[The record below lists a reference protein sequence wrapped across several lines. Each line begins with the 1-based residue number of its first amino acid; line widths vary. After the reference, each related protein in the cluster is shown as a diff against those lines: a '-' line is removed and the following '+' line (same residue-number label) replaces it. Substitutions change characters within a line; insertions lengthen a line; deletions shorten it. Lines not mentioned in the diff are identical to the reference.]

1 MTLYVVRHGEA
12 TWNVLNKICGGRSDV
27 PLTDKGRAQ
36 ARALAKE
43 MPHVDRVYCS
53 PLMRAQETA
62 ALLMEGREIEIVTE
76 PRLKEQ
82 DFGIYEGLD
91 RGTPEFLAAKKE
103 PACHFPDGESS
114 FGTAA
119 RVYSLLE
126 QLKAEQS
133 DDTVLLVCHGGVCR
147 LIRTYFE
154 DMTNEEFFHYS
165 EENGAIREYRL

>member
-1 MTLYVVRHGEA
+1 MTLYVVRHGQA

-27 PLTDKGRAQ
+27 PLTDLGREQ

-43 MPHVDRVYCS
+43 LPHVDRVYCS

-62 ALLMEGREIEIVTE
+62 ALLMEGREIEIKTE
-76 PRLKEQ
+76 PRLREQ

-103 PACHFPDGESS
+103 PACHFPEGESS

-119 RVYSLLE
+119 RVYSLLDE
-126 QLKAEQS
+126 LKAEKS
-133 DDTVLLVCHGGVCR
+133 DDTVLLVCHGAIMR
-147 LIRTYFE
+147 IIETYFR
-154 DMTNEEFFHYS
+154 DMKLEEFYCYS
-165 EENGAIREYRL
+165 PANCTPVKYTL